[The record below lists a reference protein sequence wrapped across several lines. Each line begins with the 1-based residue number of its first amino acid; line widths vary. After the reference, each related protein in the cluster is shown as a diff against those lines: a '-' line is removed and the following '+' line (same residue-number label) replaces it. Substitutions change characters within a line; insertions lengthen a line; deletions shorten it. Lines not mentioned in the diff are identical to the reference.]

1 MAQRLA
7 STHIPD
13 VLFRCLNGPGE
24 SLEVFI
30 ATGGFWRPFVHQ
42 VELLSSGHFPRLMD
56 VPLPGARDS
65 VQLKEK
71 IHVPYPKSI
80 DVKPTGGVEQESA
93 L

>member
-1 MAQRLA
+1 
-7 STHIPD
+7 
-13 VLFRCLNGPGE
+13 
-24 SLEVFI
+24 
-30 ATGGFWRPFVHQ
+30 
-42 VELLSSGHFPRLMD
+42 MD

-71 IHVPYPKSI
+71 MHVPYLKSI